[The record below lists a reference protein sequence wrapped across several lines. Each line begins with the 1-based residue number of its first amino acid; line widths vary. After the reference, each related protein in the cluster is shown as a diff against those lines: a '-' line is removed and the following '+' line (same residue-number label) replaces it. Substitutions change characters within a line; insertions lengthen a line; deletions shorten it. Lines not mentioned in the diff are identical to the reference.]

1 MDVLTAGSIDIFS
14 QTANQGVEL
23 ESLANQAIKGGIDHY
38 VNKNYEA
45 AAKEFNRAIGLAP
58 RSSYA
63 VDAAHYMAQAHL
75 QLGDTG
81 KATDAYK
88 RAIQLNPYRD
98 DSYIE
103 LGNLYI
109 AEEQYEEATELYQ
122 EAVRLNPDA
131 SNNYFLG
138 QVYLLQERYREAET
152 QFTTVDRMMPEDPA
166 GRYGIGLVYSRE
178 GRHEAAVQEFQQA
191 LALDDEFYDAHAELG
206 YVYADMGEM
215 DKAQEVVDHL
225 DGVDQAD
232 LADSLARYMY
242 KVDPP
247 KIAFAY
253 AESSLPYLL
262 PAKTPVVA
270 LDAYLTTPGAS
281 KTFTMKF
288 QFDKAM
294 DRESVE
300 NIVNW
305 QITRSIGQ
313 GPGQAYNY
321 GLGIPD
327 TEVNI
332 LPMPISVTYD
342 DENYTATV
350 RFNIKQND
358 NLDATI
364 DPSHLEF
371 KFSGTDIYGQK
382 MSDKHDQFTGFS
394 RVY

>member
-1 MDVLTAGSIDIFS
+1 MDVISAGNVDIFS
-14 QTANQGVEL
+14 QTTNQSVEL
-23 ESLANQAIKGGIDHY
+23 ESLANEAIKGGIDQY

-45 AAKEFNRAIGLAP
+45 AAKEINRSIGLAP
-58 RSSYA
+58 RSAYA

-75 QLGDTG
+75 QLHDTG
-81 KATDAYK
+81 KAIDAYK

-98 DSYIE
+98 DSYIK

-109 AEEQYEEATELYQ
+109 AEEQYEDANKMYQ

-131 SNNYFLG
+131 GNNYFLG
-138 QVYLLQERYREAET
+138 QVYLLQEKYREAET
-152 QFTTVDRMMPEDPA
+152 QFETVHRMMPNDPA
-166 GRYGIGLVYSRE
+166 GKYGIGLVYSRE
-178 GRHEAAVQEFQQA
+178 GRHEEAVREFEQA
-191 LALDDEFYDAHAELG
+191 IALDDEFYDAHAELG

-215 DKAQEVVDHL
+215 DAAQEIVNFL
-225 DGVDQAD
+225 DGADQTD
-232 LADSLARYMY
+232 LADSLGRYMY

-247 KIAFAY
+247 KMAFAY

-262 PAKTPVVA
+262 PSKTPVVA
-270 LDAYLTTPGAS
+270 LDSYLTNPGAS
-281 KTFTMKF
+281 KTFFMKF

-300 NIVNW
+300 NKANW
-305 QITRSIGQ
+305 QINRSKGQ

-321 GLGIPD
+321 GLKIPD

-332 LPMPISVTYD
+332 LPTPISVAYD

-358 NLDATI
+358 ELNATI

-371 KFSGTDIYGQK
+371 KFSGTDIYGNK

>member
-1 MDVLTAGSIDIFS
+1 MDVLSAGNVDIFS
-14 QTANQGVEL
+14 QTTNQGIEL
-23 ESLANQAIKGGIDHY
+23 ESLANEAIKGGIDKY
-38 VNKNYEA
+38 VNKNYEG

-58 RSSYA
+58 RSPYA

-75 QLGDTG
+75 QLNDTG
-81 KATDAYK
+81 KAMDAYK

-98 DSYIE
+98 DSYIK

-109 AEEQYEEATELYQ
+109 AEEQYDDANKVYQ

-131 SNNYFLG
+131 GNNYFLG

-152 QFTTVDRMMPEDPA
+152 QFETVDRLMPEDPA
-166 GRYGIGLVYSRE
+166 GKYGIGLVYSRE
-178 GRHEAAVQEFQQA
+178 GKHEEAAQEFQQA
-191 LALDDEFYDAHAELG
+191 LALDDEFYDAHTELG

-215 DKAQEVVDHL
+215 DKAQEIVDFL
-225 DGVDQAD
+225 DDAQQTD
-232 LADSLARYMY
+232 LADILARYMY

-270 LDAYLTTPGAS
+270 LDSYLTNPGVS

-300 NIVNW
+300 NTANW
-305 QITRSIGQ
+305 QINRSKGQ

-321 GLGIPD
+321 GLKIPD

-332 LPMPISVTYD
+332 LPIPISVTYD

-358 NLDATI
+358 ALNATI

-371 KFSGTDIYGQK
+371 KFSGTDIYGNK